1 MSRVLIK
8 VCGITEERDA
18 LECAYLGVDAV
29 GFNFWPQSPRYVEPE
44 KARRIV
50 ERLPVLM
57 AKVGVFVDEKPS
69 RILDVARQVGLT
81 AAQLHGQEPPKV
93 CAALAP
99 FPWYKALRVDPGF
112 DPTVLARYPC
122 TTFLLDGYDPD
133 RPGGT
138 GSAFEWRIA
147 RPLGLRGKILIAGG
161 LDPTI
166 VGVAIEQARPYGV
179 DVCTG
184 VEFVPGKKDLDR
196 LERFVEAVRR
206 AERRIE
212 AESGAGSRDGPGP
225 P

>member
-1 MSRVLIK
+1 MSRVVIK
-8 VCGITEERDA
+8 VCGITETRDA
-18 LECAYLGVDAV
+18 LECAHLGVDAV
-29 GFNFWPQSPRYVEPE
+29 GFNFWRESPRFIEPE

-57 AKVGVFVDEKPS
+57 AKVGVFVDEAPK
-69 RILDVARQVGLT
+69 RILEIARQVGLT
-81 AAQLHGQEPPKV
+81 AAQLHGQEAPKV
-93 CAALAP
+93 ATALAA
-99 FPWYKALRVDPGF
+99 FPWYKALRVAPGF
-112 DPTVLARYPC
+112 DPEILARYPC

-138 GSAFEWRIA
+138 GSSFEWRIA

-161 LDPTI
+161 LTPTI
-166 VGVAIEQARPYGV
+166 VGVAIDEARPYGV

-196 LERFVEAVRR
+196 LEQFVAAVRR

-212 AESGAGSRDGPGP
+212 AERPA
-225 P
+225 